1 MAYQAVAGEDAAAGG
16 VPEGGAVRNR
26 ESSSQWRV
34 QRYLGAHAEL
44 QGRWGTLIV
53 IRHDGLQDLTLF
65 FLGADQAGGYVA
77 VVRIAT
83 AERRRIYGRLR

>member
-1 MAYQAVAGEDAAAGG
+1 MADQAIAGEDAAAGG

-26 ESSSQWRV
+26 ESTSQWRV

-53 IRHDGLQDLTLF
+53 IRHDGSQDLTLS
-65 FLGADQAGGYVA
+65 LGADQAGGYVA

-83 AERRRIYGRLR
+83 VERRRIHGRLR